1 MIEERLSNQRGQI
14 AAPTSGRE
22 IWWLQP
28 MLIVSAL
35 GGFMVYT
42 AWAALQGTHYE
53 YKNYFSPFYPTFA
66 TPQWWPL
73 SPALLIIWAPAGF
86 RFTCYYFRKAFHR
99 SFLLAPPACAVAD
112 ARAGYTGESRFPLI
126 LMNLHR
132 YFLYLATV
140 ELMILWYHAALSVVF
155 DGRLGVGMGS
165 LIMVANVTLL
175 SLYLTSCH
183 SFRHLIG
190 GRLDC
195 FSHCPTRHAVWGQVS
210 RLNERHDLWF
220 WLSLFS
226 VGSTDLYIR
235 LLSMGIISDMRLF

>member
-66 TPQWWPL
+66 KPEWWPL

-99 SFLLAPPACAVAD
+99 SFLLTPPACAVAD
-112 ARAGYTGESRFPLI
+112 ARAGYTGESRFPLV

-132 YFLYLATV
+132 YFLCLAAV

-155 DGRLGVGMGS
+155 DGRLGAGMGS
-165 LIMVANVTLL
+165 LIMVANVALL

-183 SFRHLIG
+183 SFRHLVG

>member
-1 MIEERLSNQRGQI
+1 MIDKSLNNQRGQVV
-14 AAPTSGRE
+14 AATMRRD

-28 MLIVSAL
+28 ALIVLAL
-35 GGFMVYT
+35 IGFMVYT
-42 AWAALQGTHYE
+42 TWAALQGAHYE
-53 YKNYFSPFYPTFA
+53 YKNYFSPFYPAFA
-66 TPQWWPL
+66 KPEWWPL
-73 SPALLIIWAPAGF
+73 SPAFLILWAPAGF

-132 YFLYLATV
+132 YFLYLAIV
-140 ELMILWYHAALSVVF
+140 ELVILWYHATRGVVFEGQLGAGIGSVVM
-155 DGRLGVGMGS
+155 L
-165 LIMVANVTLL
+165 ANVALL

-183 SFRHLIG
+183 SFRHLVG

-195 FSHCPTRHAVWGQVS
+195 FSCSPSRHVLWSQIS
-210 RLNERHDLWF
+210 RLNERHNLWF

-226 VGSTDLYIR
+226 VGLTDLYIR

>member
-1 MIEERLSNQRGQI
+1 MTEERLNDRMGQAM
-14 AAPTSGRE
+14 AATARRE

-66 TPQWWPL
+66 KPEWWPL
-73 SPALLIIWAPAGF
+73 SPAFLILWAPAGF
-86 RFTCYYFRKAFHR
+86 RFSCYYFRKAVHR
-99 SFLLAPPACAVAD
+99 SLLLSPPACAVAD

-126 LMNLHR
+126 LLNLHR

-140 ELMILWYHAALSVVF
+140 ELIILWYHAARSVVF
-155 DGRLGVGMGS
+155 DGRFGAGAGS
-165 LIMVANVTLL
+165 FVMVANAVFL

-195 FSHCPTRHAVWGQVS
+195 FSHCPNRHALWNQVS
-210 RLNERHDLWF
+210 RLNEYHHVWF
-220 WLSLFS
+220 WVSLFS
-226 VGSTDLYIR
+226 VGLTDLYIR
-235 LLSMGIISDMRLF
+235 LLSMGIISDVRLF

>member
-1 MIEERLSNQRGQI
+1 MTEERLNNQRGQVV
-14 AAPTSGRE
+14 AATARRE

-28 MLIVSAL
+28 MLVVLAL

-42 AWAALQGTHYE
+42 TWAALQGAHYD
-53 YKNYFSPFYPTFA
+53 YKNYLSPFYPSFA
-66 TPQWWPL
+66 KPEWWPL
-73 SPALLIIWAPAGF
+73 SPAFLILWAPAGF
-86 RFTCYYFRKAFHR
+86 RSTCYYFRKAFHR
-99 SFLLAPPACAVAD
+99 SVLLAPPACAVAD

-126 LMNLHR
+126 LMNFHR
-132 YFLYLATV
+132 YFLYLAMA
-140 ELMILWYHAALSVVF
+140 ELVILWYHAASGFIF
-155 DGRLGVGMGS
+155 DGYIGAGMGS
-165 LIMVANVTLL
+165 LVMGANVTLL

-195 FSHCPTRHAVWGQVS
+195 FSRCPNQHALWSQVS
-210 RLNERHDLWF
+210 RLNERHMLWF

-226 VGSTDLYIR
+226 VGLTDLYIR